1 MAAVKITK
9 DIASVGVLNPNMRIF
24 DVVMKT
30 EYGTSYNAYL
40 VKGSEKTA
48 LIETTH
54 RRFFEPFLENI
65 AEAGCD
71 KIDYIVLNHTEPD
84 HSGALAALTEKFPEA
99 EIVCSRAA
107 GIYLKNIT
115 NRELSVHA
123 VKDGEELSLGDK
135 TLRFLIAPFL
145 HWPDSMFTYC
155 PEERA
160 VFTCDFL
167 GAHYCEPRMLSQH
180 VTYPKAYDAAFLYYY
195 QAIFGPFPDYV
206 QKGLDKLSDI
216 PAEFV
221 CTSHGPVLTG
231 ADIEKA
237 KALYRS
243 LSTPQVREDKQVCIF
258 YASAYGC
265 TTTLAERIREGILS
279 VLPEAEVGFYDL
291 NEFTLEEMAEKLN
304 GADAFLLGSPTINKN
319 AVPPVWDLLARA
331 DAIHAPEKTAAAFG
345 SYGWSGEAVPALT
358 NRLRE
363 MKFKV
368 PADGLKV
375 CFVPSQ
381 EDQQAAFEYGAAFA
395 RALA

>member
-1 MAAVKITK
+1 M
-9 DIASVGVLNPNMRIF
+9 
-24 DVVMKT
+24 
-30 EYGTSYNAYL
+30 
-40 VKGSEKTA
+40 
-48 LIETTH
+48 
-54 RRFFEPFLENI
+54 
-65 AEAGCD
+65 
-71 KIDYIVLNHTEPD
+71 
-84 HSGALAALTEKFPEA
+84 
-99 EIVCSRAA
+99 
-107 GIYLKNIT
+107 
-115 NRELSVHA
+115 
-123 VKDGEELSLGDK
+123 
-135 TLRFLIAPFL
+135 
-145 HWPDSMFTYC
+145 
-155 PEERA
+155 
-160 VFTCDFL
+160 
-167 GAHYCEPRMLSQH
+167 
-180 VTYPKAYDAAFLYYY
+180 
-195 QAIFGPFPDYV
+195 
-206 QKGLDKLSDI
+206 
-216 PAEFV
+216 
-221 CTSHGPVLTG
+221 
-231 ADIEKA
+231 
-237 KALYRS
+237 
-243 LSTPQVREDKQVCIF
+243 REDKQVCIF